1 MPAKIKNAVMRK
13 EEREM
18 KDKGFISQERYSFL
32 KRFLR
37 ESMA

>member
-1 MPAKIKNAVMRK
+1 MPAKMKKAVIKK

-18 KDKGFISQERYSFL
+18 KEKGFISEERYSFL